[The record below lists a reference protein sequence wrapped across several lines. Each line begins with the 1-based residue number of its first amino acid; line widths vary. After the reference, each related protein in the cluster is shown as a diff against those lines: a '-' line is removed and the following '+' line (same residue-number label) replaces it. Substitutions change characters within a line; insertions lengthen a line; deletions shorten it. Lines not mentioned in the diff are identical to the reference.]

1 MATKNTIIERLNAA
15 GYKNTGTNRERAI
28 RNLNLLMDAG
38 ILDIALV
45 PCEQYNSIE
54 NGRSFWA
61 KTNDGK
67 SAPTAYN
74 IKLYGK
80 CFSGHIMFKG
90 KTRKFCTSVLSNGER
105 IYETVTE
112 SINHP
117 SIEISEIQNRVARL
131 ISVIKNGE
139 DFMSPKFMAARGA
152 CSCAKCDGVGI
163 IPQFA
168 YYAEGICFD
177 CGGSGINRSALRSLI
192 NDAITQ

>member
-28 RNLNLLMDAG
+28 RNLNLLIDAG
-38 ILDIALV
+38 ILDIVLV

-54 NGRSFWA
+54 NAKAFLA

-67 SAPTAYN
+67 LVPSAYQ

-80 CFSGHIMFKG
+80 YFSGHIMFTR
-90 KTRKFCTSVLSNGER
+90 KTRKICTRVLMSGER
-105 IYETVTE
+105 VYETVTDV
-112 SINHP
+112 INHKV
-117 SIEISEIQNRVARL
+117 IQISEIQNRVARL
-131 ISVIKNGE
+131 ISKIKKGE

-163 IPQFA
+163 LPQFA

-177 CGGSGINRSALRSLI
+177 CGGSGINRSELRSLI
-192 NDAITQ
+192 KDAITQ